1 MVSNVL
7 GMDQEE
13 LVELLKT
20 FKKKYADDAEYKE
33 ARGVLPKTWPF

>member
-7 GMDQEE
+7 GMDQQE

-20 FKKKYADDAEYKE
+20 FKKKYAGDPLYQALRAE
-33 ARGVLPKTWPF
+33 LPKAWPL

>member
-7 GMDQEE
+7 GMDQDD

-20 FKKKYADDAEYKE
+20 FKKKYADDAEYRE
-33 ARGVLPKTWPF
+33 ARGVLPKGWPF